1 MKTVYVVLD
10 GRDLVWLR
18 NEDGSGALAYPEHID
33 EDGEVRMEAVF
44 KDSYA
49 HVFPNGEIMRF
60 NQRIGSRDDLQMRPA
75 K

>member
-10 GRDLVWLR
+10 GRDLVWLKD
-18 NEDGSGALAYPEHID
+18 EDGSGALAYPEHID
-33 EDGEVRMEAVF
+33 EAGDVRAEHVLS
-44 KDSYA
+44 DSYA

-60 NQRIGSRDDLQMRPA
+60 NQRIGSRDDFQMREA